1 MAPGGKRLDL
11 FTVGGMEVIMGE
23 QTMNEESSSLYLYL
37 KDDDDDD
44 ESKSDCHQRRTESSY
59 FLLKQ
64 N

>member
-37 KDDDDDD
+37 KDDDDD